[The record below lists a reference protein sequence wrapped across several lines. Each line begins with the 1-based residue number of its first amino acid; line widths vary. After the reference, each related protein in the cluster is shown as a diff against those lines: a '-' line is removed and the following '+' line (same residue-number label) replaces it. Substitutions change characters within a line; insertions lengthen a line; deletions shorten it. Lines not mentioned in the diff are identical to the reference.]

1 MKLRDDLKSIS
12 DRNKKSYLREDF
24 QKHAKN
30 SKDKQIQINQILNN
44 KKSGCD
50 NIYLSENGIL
60 ITDPKQMTN
69 KFNNYFVT
77 VAEKLTKNP
86 NEYSMYL
93 TGIESN
99 EIKTQIKIYTTK
111 KQMISLVYQQIF
123 RSLQVT
129 KLFSH

>member
-1 MKLRDDLKSIS
+1 
-12 DRNKKSYLREDF
+12 
-24 QKHAKN
+24 
-30 SKDKQIQINQILNN
+30 
-44 KKSGCD
+44 
-50 NIYLSENGIL
+50 
-60 ITDPKQMTN
+60 MTN

-111 KQMISLVYQQIF
+111 K
-123 RSLQVT
+123 
-129 KLFSH
+129 

>member
-1 MKLRDDLKSIS
+1 M
-12 DRNKKSYLREDF
+12 
-24 QKHAKN
+24 
-30 SKDKQIQINQILNN
+30 
-44 KKSGCD
+44 
-50 NIYLSENGIL
+50 YLSENGIL

-111 KQMISLVYQQIF
+111 K
-123 RSLQVT
+123 
-129 KLFSH
+129 